1 MKGLPAA
8 QKRREA
14 ELLAICKSKQGEY
27 LLAHH
32 GRGSWATTYSNE
44 FIAASKELCEL
55 YKAAGEYFPQYA
67 LSMRFREVGIR
78 SCRGAEMTFERVDY
92 LYNTHLK
99 E

>member
-1 MKGLPAA
+1 MKELSKA
-8 QKRREA
+8 QKLREA
-14 ELLAICKSKQGEY
+14 ELLAICKSKQGGY
-27 LLAHH
+27 LPGHH

-44 FIAASKELCEL
+44 FIAASKELCAL
-55 YKAAGEYFPQYA
+55 YKAAGEYFPHYA
-67 LSMRFREVGIR
+67 LSRSFRHAGIR